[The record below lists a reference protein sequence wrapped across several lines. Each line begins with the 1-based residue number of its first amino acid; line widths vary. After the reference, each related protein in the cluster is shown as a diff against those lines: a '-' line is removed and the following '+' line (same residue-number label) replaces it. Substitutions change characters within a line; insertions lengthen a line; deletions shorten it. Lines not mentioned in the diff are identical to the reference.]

1 MSYTPKK
8 KIFSI
13 ERFPSCHYQTTS
25 ATDTI
30 SSAYAA
36 GGMTYAQ
43 YWGYYYSA
51 SQPFR
56 TDYLLSGQFK
66 LIDDI
71 GTSEDVASG
80 VHSVP
85 VGNYRLE
92 VHSRERHLS
101 SDTSRLAKMK
111 LLQFMNQS
119 STGSYT
125 IGKTITNLIETHE
138 DDGTGNIILDVNS
151 SCYVNVASGTG
162 NFRLVY
168 STAMNGWPYG
178 NVYYYKATIEKLD
191 DSYTYI

>member
-25 ATDTI
+25 ATETI
-30 SSAYAA
+30 VTAYAA
-36 GGMTYAQ
+36 GGMTYNQ

-56 TDYLLSGQFK
+56 TDYLYSGQFE

-71 GTSEDVASG
+71 GMTESAGIYSC
-80 VHSVP
+80 P

-111 LLQFMNQS
+111 GLQFGNQA

-125 IGKTITNLIETHE
+125 IGKTITNLIETDE
-138 DDGTGNIILDVNS
+138 DDGTGNIILDINS
-151 SCYVNVASGTG
+151 SCYVNVASGIG
-162 NFRLVY
+162 NFRLAY
-168 STAMNGWPYG
+168 STAHHGWPYG